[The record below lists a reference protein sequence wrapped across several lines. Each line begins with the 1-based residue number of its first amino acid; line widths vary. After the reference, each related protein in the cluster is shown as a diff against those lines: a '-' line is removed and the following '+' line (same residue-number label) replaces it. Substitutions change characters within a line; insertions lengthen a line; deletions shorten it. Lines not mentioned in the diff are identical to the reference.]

1 MPQDFGTCKNDSYEV
16 IKVEKHVY
24 FYLILTFISKCRL
37 VFMIRRENCSCISKV
52 KYDDIAHKHVKKAL
66 LTLELT
72 NAVFIIDASVSLGH
86 GKKNREQSLS
96 HISNSCCL

>member
-52 KYDDIAHKHVKKAL
+52 KYDDIAHKHVKKSAI
-66 LTLELT
+66 
-72 NAVFIIDASVSLGH
+72 NSRAHQCSVYHRCKCKLGAR
-86 GKKNREQSLS
+86 KKEQGTVT
-96 HISNSCCL
+96 